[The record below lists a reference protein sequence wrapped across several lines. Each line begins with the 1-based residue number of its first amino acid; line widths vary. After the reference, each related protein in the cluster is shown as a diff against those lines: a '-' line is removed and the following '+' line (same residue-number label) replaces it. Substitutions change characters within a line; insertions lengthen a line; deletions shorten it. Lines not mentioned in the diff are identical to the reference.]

1 MKKQNLICTIPILM
15 ALVFLIGCSSGR
27 EKVTDPAS
35 SPSPDCAHQ
44 ILVDAGVPATCT
56 ETGLTEG
63 RHCAVCGEVLVKQET
78 IAAKGHNLGEW
89 VEDPAPSCTEQGKK
103 REAAEIAATLKLVS
117 LKRSVM
123 NMWRES
129 AFVAA

>member
-1 MKKQNLICTIPILM
+1 M

-27 EKVTDPAS
+27 EK
-35 SPSPDCAHQ
+35 
-44 ILVDAGVPATCT
+44 
-56 ETGLTEG
+56 
-63 RHCAVCGEVLVKQET
+63 ET

-103 REAAEIAATLKLVS
+103 REAAEIAATLRLVS

-123 NMWRES
+123 NM
-129 AFVAA
+129 

>member
-1 MKKQNLICTIPILM
+1 M
-15 ALVFLIGCSSGR
+15 
-27 EKVTDPAS
+27 TDPAS

-103 REAAEIAATLKLVS
+103 
-117 LKRSVM
+117 
-123 NMWRES
+123 
-129 AFVAA
+129 